1 MDESDIILSAVT
13 DALEQLRTAGNNQ
26 EGKQKV
32 AMQLDQLTLHNTD
45 ARAAIGYNAQAIP
58 LLVAL
63 LRTGT
68 LTAKTCATAILG
80 SLCTE
85 DELRVKVLL
94 GGCIPPMLQLLKI
107 GPYKSQVPTS
117 LALIAPFLHELAGA
131 SGSGYTAQS
140 AGVAVPYVAAKAVFA
155 VSKQTPARDQVG
167 KKIFTTEGVV
177 TALLEQL
184 KSAKTPVPR
193 ISALLTGT
201 LRNLCEHVEGFW
213 EASEEAGGIEVFTG
227 LLSQKDNASNG
238 KLDDDDDPDFEAPDT
253 QEQCAALLA
262 SYLVYSKAMSS
273 MEDDEE
279 SSILAT
285 ASKRVVQAGAVAP
298 LLKLLEPDRQVS
310 AKGASSLKVAVRME
324 AAGALRALS
333 EGGAAA
339 REAIRDAKGE
349 SMLIRATVAPSSEM
363 MQVKAIADLA
373 FQTPDSA
380 LASYS
385 SPCSSRSTLCLT
397 DNLQIWLSQSG
408 LAPVLQENSVAA
420 LSNLAGGKREVVLKL
435 TQRVNE
441 CTNPQDEADSIGAL
455 AHALMVLDVP
465 LDEEGVTNPGEMEA
479 TLGKRLQKKTNTLVQ
494 ERAIEALSSL
504 YGNAVVAK
512 GIQHA
517 DAKRMLTGLITLSA
531 PEGQA
536 DLLQAQIRLCSGE
549 VDLWE
554 ALKGRDGVQQ
564 LVALLG
570 LSTEDQQEYAASL
583 FYILTVQKD
592 ESKWAITAAGGI
604 PPLVQLLG
612 TGTSKARE
620 DAAAVLGNLCS
631 YSEDIRACVET
642 AEATPALLS
651 LLGSGSPRAQMV
663 SARALTRLVRGS
675 SASSSTVG
683 QLTAMLV
690 ADLPVSKASSMAC
703 FLRSRR
709 GLSRLTSTREAC
721 EQRLM
726 PSDPCFQVHVLRVL
740 GHLLAES
747 PDVAEEGSASN
758 EALQTLV
765 LLLDSEREES
775 QESSAAVLAN
785 LFAAREDLRESLA
798 VIQAIP
804 PLVRLVDYGPQQ
816 IAMQAA
822 RALAAVLCSIDTNFE
837 AAAVARDAIFPL
849 VKLAKSSATNVAEVA
864 TTALANLL
872 ANEELAQYAPA
883 EEVVVPLTRV
893 LREGTE
899 QGKEHAAGAL
909 AHLLHSR
916 VLDDEVAEAIVDCG
930 AVLALVAL
938 LACSTGEEATMAAL
952 EALAALA
959 RARSEGG
966 FIRAP
971 LQVLSDTPYSISPLV
986 TCLATGTPVMQER
999 AIEVVSRL
1007 CKDQPVVLGDLI
1019 AGTADCIAALTER
1032 ITTSP
1037 SLEVKV
1043 GGTALLICAAKEHR
1057 QQTMEAMVEAGT
1069 FTGLVQCL
1077 VDLLANRPPDDAD
1090 GTAESSAALLANSV
1104 SLWLLAVIAS
1114 HDNKSKVAVADAGA
1128 VEVLTE
1134 KLAIFSPNAKLL
1146 DDNVDDNGGSWVTA
1160 LLLAILF
1167 CDADLCRSAAA
1178 SRAISPLSN
1187 LLRSTEPSDRYFAAQ
1202 ALASLVCCGSRGTL
1216 LAVANSGAVGG
1227 LITMLGNSESGISNL
1242 LALAEEFSLARNPE
1256 QVALERLFRCD
1267 DIRGGGTARKSI
1279 PALVDLLKPHID
1291 RPGAPPLAL
1300 GLLTQI
1306 AKGNNINKLATAEAG
1321 ALEALTK
1328 YLSIGPQD
1336 AIEEAASEL
1345 LRILFSSEELRVHP
1359 SAFGAVEQLVV
1370 VLQVGTRAAR
1380 YSSARALMGLFEIG
1394 SIRGGEVAGQAVGPL
1409 VDMLS
1414 AGLEKERLTAV
1425 SALVR
1430 LTTDNLSKINM
1441 VADAEGKAAPG
1452 GTVPALCKI
1461 LSTSD
1466 ASIDILEETAA
1477 LFCILF
1483 QVGRVRMMPVATAA
1497 IEPLVALLSSESVTV
1512 RHRAAAALDN
1522 LLDDESQAE
1531 NLAAKGAVA
1540 PLVVLLSRAEDEDAA
1555 LDKHNLYLTVTS
1567 ALFKLARDRRM
1578 CRLDMVALHV
1588 IERALEI
1595 LPSASDGLAA
1605 LFCELLRVLTN
1616 NGSIAAGSAAG
1627 AAVLP
1632 LLGVLQRPGLPVM
1645 GQSGALQALT
1655 NMLEKPA
1662 RLAAIDFQPALAIG
1676 PLLPLM
1682 GSKSLAVKQL
1692 SSALVAHLLSLEHFQ
1707 RDTSAQ
1713 GAMLPLVRL
1722 LASDM
1727 EALQKEGLRG
1737 LDHACTSWPNA
1748 IADAG
1753 GVEELSRL
1761 VATSPQPV
1769 WQLAATVLTGVLRAR
1784 AQYYGRVPLPVL
1796 VRLLLSN
1803 TDYIQRSALQALLA
1817 LERVDASRAER
1828 MADIGVVEALLELLR
1843 GHQVEEPAA
1852 RLLEALFNNTR
1863 VRELPSARAA
1873 IQPLA
1878 TYLQDPESQDLGAKL
1893 LATLALGDLFQDPDL
1908 SRTSDASSACRAL
1921 VSVLEDQASEDLQTV
1936 AVCALQNLVVNSR
1949 ANKRALAE
1957 AGGVHVMQG
1966 LLMSGAADIAGQAA
1980 SLLRLLFCDGVI
1992 QEYASSDIISS
2003 LAGALE
2009 RELWKSATCNCD
2021 CVHAIEVL
2029 LQQFHRLRPTEAAT
2043 AAIPVLIGA
2052 MKVGPEAAQESALN
2066 CMYLLSEIW
2075 PDYPELAQSQA
2086 MATAEAIPVLQL
2098 MLQSGPVDLYQKAEF
2113 LLSILPGS
2121 LVVTLKR
2128 GNNLK
2133 LAMGTTNA
2141 YCRVQLGDMAPQET
2155 TVVANSSSPEWK
2167 QTFTWAL
2174 NTPPAEQR
2182 VHILCKSKNAL
2193 GKGALGKVAIQIDRV
2208 ITMGTVSG
2216 TYTLLPESNRDGSAR
2231 TLDIEFQWTNRLGI
2245 QAAE

>member
-1 MDESDIILSAVT
+1 MSTVSWGSLTGVRLANGRPGGHLGHDAGMDESDIILSAVT
-13 DALEQLRTAGNNQ
+13 DALEQLRTAGNDQ

-107 GPYKSQVPTS
+107 GPYKSQ
-117 LALIAPFLHELAGA
+117 
-131 SGSGYTAQS
+131 
-140 AGVAVPYVAAKAVFA
+140 YVAAKAVFA

-184 KSAKTPVPR
+184 KSAKSPVPR

-213 EASEEAGGIEVFTG
+213 EASEEAGGTEVITG

-262 SYLVYSKAMSS
+262 SYLVHSKAMSS
-273 MEDDEE
+273 VEDDEE

-310 AKGASSLKVAVRME
+310 AEVVSRLLLLDFLPKVAVRME

-333 EGGAAA
+333 EGGGAA

-363 MQVKAIADLA
+363 M
-373 FQTPDSA
+373 
-380 LASYS
+380 
-385 SPCSSRSTLCLT
+385 
-397 DNLQIWLSQSG
+397 QSG

-441 CTNPQDEADSIGAL
+441 CTDAQDEADSIGAL

-536 DLLQAQIRLCSGE
+536 DLLQAQIMLCSGE

-703 FLRSRR
+703 FSR
-709 GLSRLTSTREAC
+709 GLSCLT
-721 EQRLM
+721 
-726 PSDPCFQVHVLRVL
+726 VHVLRVL

-785 LFAAREDLRESLA
+785 LFAAREDLRESHA

-837 AAAVARDAIFPL
+837 AAAVARDGIFPL

-916 VLDDEVAEAIVDCG
+916 VLDDEVAEAIVESG
-930 AVLALVAL
+930 TVLALVAL

-971 LQVLSDTPYSISPLV
+971 LQILSETPYSISPLV

-1134 KLAIFSPNAKLL
+1134 KLAIFSPNAKNVYVQLL

-1167 CDADLCRSAAA
+1167 CDADLSRSAAA

-1227 LITMLGNSESGISNL
+1227 LITMLGNSESEISNL

-1430 LTTDNLSKINM
+1430 LTTDNLPKINL

-1452 GTVPALCKI
+1452 GTIPALCKI

-1466 ASIDILEETAA
+1466 ASTGILEETAA
-1477 LFCILF
+1477 LVCILF
-1483 QVGRVRMMPVATAA
+1483 QVGRVRVMPVATAA

-1540 PLVVLLSRAEDEDAA
+1540 PLVALLSRAEDEDAA

-1616 NGSIAAGSAAG
+1616 SGSIAAGSAAG

-1682 GSKSLAVKQL
+1682 CSKSLAVKQL

-1852 RLLEALFNNTR
+1852 RLLEALFNNTK

-1878 TYLQDPESQDLGAKL
+1878 TYLQDPASQDLGAKL

-2121 LVVTLKR
+2121 LVVTMKR

-2155 TVVANSSSPEWK
+2155 TVVPNSSSPEWK

-2231 TLDIEFQWTNRLGI
+2231 TLDIEFQWTNRSGF